1 MTVMGLSGSER
12 WSIVETEFRLAFR
25 QLLRGLEGINLS
37 PELEDLLFGGR
48 EVDGTSSC
56 C

>member
-1 MTVMGLSGSER
+1 MRLSGSKR
-12 WSIVETEFRLAFR
+12 WPIVETEFRLALR

-37 PELEDLLFGGR
+37 PELEDLLFGSR
-48 EVDGTSSC
+48 EVDGTGSC